1 MTKNLRDKL
10 YQLENKK
17 EKKVLN
23 FMLTSGRAEGQKM
36 LQTIFEVLGIYKNY
50 KMMIINQNHLGI

>member
-1 MTKNLRDKL
+1 
-10 YQLENKK
+10 
-17 EKKVLN
+17 
-23 FMLTSGRAEGQKM
+23 MLTSGRAEGQKM